1 MSSAD
6 GLDSGEA
13 RTTLPAYDLEDLG
26 LCPEDFY
33 TQGVRYMGVQGGVS
47 TAGGHDF
54 LITISRSETGSESS
68 ESSGSERKTGSES
81 GGSSWSERKTGDK
94 TEERAGEKKV
104 RWEVEGSEGSAKE
117 GVE

>member
-13 RTTLPAYDLEDLG
+13 RTNLPAYNLEDLG
-26 LCPEDFY
+26 LCPENFY

-47 TAGGHDF
+47 TGGGHDF
-54 LITISRSETGSESS
+54 LITISRSETESESGG
-68 ESSGSERKTGSES
+68 SSGSERKT
-81 GGSSWSERKTGDK
+81 RDK
-94 TEERAGEKKV
+94 PEERAGEKKV

-117 GVE
+117 GA

>member
-1 MSSAD
+1 M
-6 GLDSGEA
+6 
-13 RTTLPAYDLEDLG
+13 
-26 LCPEDFY
+26 CPENFY
-33 TQGVRYMGVQGGVS
+33 TQGVRYVGVQGGVS

-68 ESSGSERKTGSES
+68 
-81 GGSSWSERKTGDK
+81 GSSRSERKTGDK